1 MTDSLGTY
9 LNSIGEVALLT
20 AADERELAQIIEAG
34 RDAATRLAAGETDA
48 ALRRAVSAAA
58 AAKDRF
64 IRANLRLVV
73 SVARKYPLPQSMDL
87 GDLIQ
92 EGNIGLEHAV
102 DKFDWRR
109 GFKFSTYATFW
120 IRQSIGRALDYKSS
134 LIRIPADRS
143 TRLRAALRRVE
154 GDPDSLEG
162 ADADAHRVR
171 TIASLDRSVGDDH
184 ELCLGDTIAALQP
197 TPEEMMVAMVAAN
210 EVVGVLDVLD
220 QRARFAV
227 EARYGFLGGEQM
239 SYRDIGETLG
249 VTGEAARRIVHRAM
263 LRLREVGAPRTT

>member
-1 MTDSLGTY
+1 LY
-9 LNSIGEVALLT
+9 LQSIGAVGLLT
-20 AADERELAQIIEAG
+20 ADDERELAKIIEAG
-34 RDAATRLAAGETDA
+34 RDAAARLAAGDDDP
-48 ALRRAVSAAA
+48 ALRRAVAAA
-58 AAKDRF
+58 ASAKDHF

-87 GDLIQ
+87 ADLIQ

-120 IRQSIGRALDYKSS
+120 IRQAIGRALDYKSS
-134 LIRIPADRS
+134 VIRIPADRS

-154 GDPDSLEG
+154 GDADALEG
-162 ADADAHRVR
+162 ADAIAHRVR
-171 TIASLDRSVGDDH
+171 NVASLDRPVGDDH
-184 ELCLGDTIAALQP
+184 DLSLGDTIAAVQL
-197 TPEEMMVAMVAAN
+197 TPEELLVSRAAAG

-227 EARYGFLGGEQM
+227 EARFGFLDGEPL
-239 SYRDIGETLG
+239 SYRDIGEAIG

-263 LRLREVGAPRTT
+263 VKLREVGLPAR

>member
-1 MTDSLGTY
+1 MTDSLGMY
-9 LNSIGEVALLT
+9 LHSIGEVALLT
-20 AADERELAQIIEAG
+20 AHDERDLAKIIETG
-34 RDAATRLAAGETDA
+34 RDAARRLGEGDDDPS
-48 ALRRAVSAAA
+48 LRRAVSASA

-73 SVARKYPLPQSMDL
+73 SVARRYPLPPSMEL

-120 IRQSIGRALDYKSS
+120 IRQAIGRALDYKSS
-134 LIRIPADRS
+134 TIRIPADRS

-154 GDPDSLEG
+154 GDADALEG
-162 ADADAHRVR
+162 PDADAHRVR
-171 TIASLDRSVGDDH
+171 TVASLDRAVGDDH
-184 ELCLGDTIAALQP
+184 DVSLGDTIAAMQP
-197 TPEEMMVAMVAAN
+197 TPEELLVSIVAAR
-210 EVVGVLDVLD
+210 EVAGVLDVLD

-227 EARYGFLGGEQM
+227 EARFGFIGGEQL
-239 SYRDIGETLG
+239 SYRDIGEAIG

-263 LRLREVGAPRTT
+263 VKLREVGLPPTW